1 MLCKSRKPQPR
12 LIKNNKGV
20 TLVEVIAVI
29 AIMSVVMAAVTG
41 FVITGAKMS
50 AQVSDQAGTS
60 MREQTAVEYIN
71 QRLWEGTE
79 LSATGEGLQIEY
91 NEQQIYVYPI
101 LEIDDKAVTTT
112 VMEGTGQTK
121 VTYNS
126 VELCN
131 GNIYFWIEQDNLNFE
146 LITRIHLIQVM
157 DKKTKKGFIDV
168 SSSKKNAAATGI
180 AGKLRNVVENMMY
193 PEDAAYSANPLGYG
207 GEGGAM
213 LSTGWSL
220 KKYKNAYMDDED
232 KWDEIEKSIIANV
245 ADDVIVSIKG
255 SDVEIVIRKNF
266 A

>member
-1 MLCKSRKPQPR
+1 MKSSVIKIDRSNENLTDILDETQKISACVGLDAKQSLRVRLLAEELVGMLK
-12 LIKNNKGV
+12 
-20 TLVEVIAVI
+20 
-29 AIMSVVMAAVTG
+29 
-41 FVITGAKMS
+41 
-50 AQVSDQAGTS
+50 
-60 MREQTAVEYIN
+60 
-71 QRLWEGTE
+71 E
-79 LSATGEGLQIEY
+79 LSGCYEG
-91 NEQQIYVYPI
+91 
-101 LEIDDKAVTTT
+101 D
-112 VMEGTGQTK
+112 
-121 VTYNS
+121 
-126 VELCN
+126 
-131 GNIYFWIEQDNLNFE
+131 FWIEQDNLNFE